1 MKNYEI
7 SDKYREMAED
17 VIRSREDLQWIDSV
31 GARIGYLTCDDD
43 KHLGEMP
50 VHAECIKVPEIY
62 KVFVP
67 YDFLIVVYEP
77 NIAHMREE
85 QKEILL
91 YHELMHC
98 DFDEKKDGDI
108 TWKVRRHDIE
118 DFSIILERYG
128 LHWAEEIGVNGE
140 KPKG

>member
-17 VIRSREDLQWIDSV
+17 VIRSRSDLQWIDSV

-43 KHLGEMP
+43 KHIGEM
-50 VHAECIKVPEIY
+50 VVNGECRLVPEIY
-62 KVFVP
+62 KVFAP
-67 YDFLIVVYEP
+67 YDFLIILYEP
-77 NIAHMREE
+77 NIAHMRQE

-98 DFDEKKDGDI
+98 DYEEKKDGDI

-128 LHWAEEIGVNGE
+128 LHWAENGAIGE

>member
-17 VIRSREDLQWIDSV
+17 VIRTRSDLQWIDSV

-43 KHLGEMP
+43 KHLGEMT
-50 VHAECIKVPEIY
+50 VHAECMEVPEIY

-67 YDFLIVVYEP
+67 YDFLIVMYEP
-77 NIAHMREE
+77 NITHMREE

-128 LHWAEEIGVNGE
+128 LHWAENSAIGE